1 MLLFPQ
7 VAANGGPDQCH
18 SVSVLISGVKT
29 NLISR
34 AGAGARGSA
43 PIRLD
48 TNTANFCQMQGYME
62 AVTGFKVKLRSK

>member
-1 MLLFPQ
+1 MLVPR

-18 SVSVLISGVKT
+18 SVSVLISRVKT

-34 AGAGARGSA
+34 AGAWGSA

-48 TNTANFCQMQGYME
+48 TNTTNFCQLQGYME